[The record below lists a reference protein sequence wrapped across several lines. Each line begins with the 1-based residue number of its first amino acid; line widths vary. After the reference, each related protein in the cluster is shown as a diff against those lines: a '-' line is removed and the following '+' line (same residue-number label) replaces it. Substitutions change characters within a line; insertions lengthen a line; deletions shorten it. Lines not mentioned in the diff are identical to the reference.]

1 MPTLLQ
7 TSFLRREQRYDGS
20 QLTTHWCRRVSA
32 LETDALVAFI
42 GEARVPTANLVDQE
56 DREQGATIVARQM
69 LHFVGV
75 YFERPLA
82 EMVWRQ
88 RLYMSR
94 IAQRLNQRGVELT
107 VIGDDLYL
115 PATPPR
121 KLSVSIATVS
131 QTAGLLH
138 IGVNIDPTGAPVPAV
153 GLAELGVDAKELGQ
167 ELLTLFAK
175 EEESVRRA
183 VAKVRAVE

>member
-1 MPTLLQ
+1 MPLLQ
-7 TSFLRREQRYDGS
+7 TSFLSQEYRYDGS
-20 QLTTHWCRRVSA
+20 QLTTHWCRRVSGIQ
-32 LETDALVAFI
+32 TDALVAFI
-42 GEARVPTANLVDQE
+42 GEARVPTLNLVDQE
-56 DREQGATIVARQM
+56 DREQGSKIIARRM

-88 RLYMSR
+88 LLYMSR
-94 IAQRLNQRGVELT
+94 IAQQLAARGVELS
-107 VIGDDLYL
+107 VVGDDLYL

-131 QTAGLLH
+131 QLAGLLH
-138 IGVNIDPTGAPVPAV
+138 IGVNIDPTGAPVTAV
-153 GLAELGVDAKELGQ
+153 GLEELGVDGAELGKK
-167 ELLTLFAK
+167 LLTFFA
-175 EEESVRRA
+175 EEEEAVRRA